1 MGYLYYIYYAE
12 DRRHS
17 EGTGYSNVKYKDMV
31 LKVYREARERKRGLW
46 GE

>member
-17 EGTGYSNVKYKDMV
+17 EGTGYSNVKYKDRGFKG
-31 LKVYREARERKRGLW
+31 LSRSEKERKRGLW
-46 GE
+46 